1 MINVLLAHVCL
12 TEFVVLLLHA
22 IRQILVHI
30 VTACGRR
37 NPLHMQN
44 NEKICW
50 QKIKRSSRLAKCGNN
65 KCKRGWKMGNSL
77 FEKNHAQMKMFYE
90 ETKIYVQI
98 LLSCMYFKD

>member
-50 QKIKRSSRLAKCGNN
+50 KKSSEALGWLSAVITSVSVGGKWEIRYLKKAHTNENVLRGN
-65 KCKRGWKMGNSL
+65 
-77 FEKNHAQMKMFYE
+77 
-90 ETKIYVQI
+90 
-98 LLSCMYFKD
+98 